1 MVVVD
6 TNVLAY
12 LLIEGDR
19 SREAQLLLSRD
30 ADWRSEAFLLVEFSN
45 LLATYVRAGA
55 LAQSQAG
62 KLLADAETRMRA
74 LLNVP
79 HGRALSI
86 AGEFAISA
94 YDARFI
100 AAAQI
105 LGARLVTED
114 TKLRAAA
121 PALTLSLVEALA
133 STSG

>member
-6 TNVLAY
+6 TNILAY

-19 SREAQLLLSRD
+19 SREAQALLARD

-45 LLATYVRAGA
+45 LLATYVRSGA
-55 LAQSQAG
+55 LEQIQAEQ
-62 KLLADAETRMRA
+62 LLAEAEMRMRG

-79 HGRALSI
+79 HARALSV
-86 AGEFAISA
+86 AGALSVSA

-105 LGARLVTED
+105 LGSRLVTED
-114 TKLRAAA
+114 AKLRAAA
-121 PALTLSLVEALA
+121 PRLTLSLAEALA
-133 STSG
+133 S

>member
-19 SREAQLLLSRD
+19 SGEAHTLLSRD
-30 ADWRSEAFLLVEFSN
+30 PDWRSEAFLLIEFSN

-55 LAQSQAG
+55 LVRKQAAG
-62 KLLADAETRMRA
+62 LLVEAETRMRG
-74 LLNVP
+74 LVNVP
-79 HGRALSI
+79 HARALGVAADLS
-86 AGEFAISA
+86 ISA

-105 LGARLVTED
+105 LGTRLVTED
-114 TKLRAAA
+114 AKLRAAA
-121 PALTLSLVEALA
+121 PALTLSLADALA
-133 STSG
+133 GA

>member
-19 SREAQLLLSRD
+19 SREAHALWSHD
-30 ADWRSEAFLLVEFSN
+30 PDWRSEAFLLVEFSN
-45 LLATYVRAGA
+45 LLATYVRADA
-55 LAQSQAG
+55 LEQSQAES
-62 KLLADAETRMRA
+62 LLASAESRMRG

-79 HGRALSI
+79 HARALRV
-86 AGEFAISA
+86 AAEFSISA

-105 LGARLVTED
+105 LGAKLVTED
-114 TKLRAAA
+114 AKLRAAT
-121 PALTLSLVEALA
+121 PVLTLSLADALA
-133 STSG
+133 A